1 MEKEEKLLLALAEDK
16 ARQCEHNQILTHT
29 GFLSLAEQA
38 ILERAQPQG
47 LLWGGYEDAER
58 KLLLFLPEWM
68 EREDALQ
75 GEDCPLAVLRV
86 TLAKGAPALTHRD
99 YLGSLLALG
108 VERSVAG
115 DILVREGGAD
125 IVVLRDMA
133 VFLQQNWTQA
143 GRAALQTEVLPLSEL
158 RQAAYR
164 VVEKRDTV
172 ASLRLDSVLA
182 AMFSLS
188 RGNAQEAVR
197 QGLVAVNGRLAVKP
211 DSLLTEGDRVS
222 LRGKGKAVL
231 KEVGGKSRK
240 DRDCIVFER
249 YL

>member
-1 MEKEEKLLLALAEDK
+1 MEKDEKLLLALAEDK
-16 ARQCEHNQILTHT
+16 ARQCEIRGSLAHT

-38 ILERAQPQG
+38 VLERAHPRG
-47 LLWGGYEDAER
+47 FFWGGYEDAER
-58 KLLLFLPEWM
+58 KILLFLPEWM
-68 EREDALQ
+68 EAEDALQ

-86 TLAKGAPALTHRD
+86 GLAKGAPALTHRD

-125 IVVLRDMA
+125 ILVLRDMA
-133 VFLQQNWTQA
+133 AFLQQNWTQA
-143 GRAALQTEVLPLSEL
+143 GRAALQTEILAMSEL
-158 RQAAYR
+158 RQAETRA
-164 VVEKRDTV
+164 VEKRDTV

-197 QGLVAVNGRLAVKP
+197 QGLVAVNGHLAVKP
-211 DSLLTEGDRVS
+211 DSMLSEGDRVS

-231 KEVGGKSRK
+231 KEVSGKSRK

-249 YL
+249 FL